1 MQVTNIQFH
10 NVQQGTELWHAL
22 RDAVDFTAS
31 EVSAALGC
39 SPYKTR
45 DQLMHEKATGIKP
58 EISGYQEKIFADGH
72 RFEEMARPILEG
84 KLGEELYPATITGE
98 CEGLTLLASLDGL
111 TMDGDVAF
119 EHKSP
124 NSKLIA
130 KIAEQSLDTHYVV
143 QMEQQLILSGAAL
156 CKFIA
161 SDGTEQNWHEMD
173 YRPDAAVQ
181 SWMISGLKQFKS
193 DLAEYKQKLASGE
206 ITQESKPVVTAE
218 VIQDLPAVTYKMNG
232 LAIISNL
239 DEYKVKA
246 LELVEQSKKK
256 LETDQDFANAE
267 NMVKVFKSAEDKLGL
282 MSQQV
287 LGEVES
293 IDSFVKDLGFISENI
308 RQARLALDKQVK
320 SRKEEIKTELVL
332 SAKNEVQQLINEA
345 STKYNAPFN
354 VKFDFAA
361 AIKGKRNIE
370 SMQSAINDE
379 LAKAKVALSE
389 LKDGVQANLDTINQH
404 GEHRFLF
411 NDWAQIAFKAPEDF
425 ATLVKLRIAEHKD
438 AEEKRLQAERERIRK
453 EEEAKA
459 QAEAEQ
465 KAEALRKEKEAEDR
479 QKAQAI
485 AQQQAKE
492 SAVDKAMTKVPQAPS
507 ENRLEAAR
515 QVLAQAESAEVKPFK
530 STMSILLDEKANPE
544 ATITIT
550 TGEYDEL
557 VRKSD
562 LLDALFATGVD
573 NWDGYSEAMEM
584 LKAS

>member
-10 NVQQGTELWHAL
+10 NVQQGTDEWHAL
-22 RDAVDFTAS
+22 RETVDFTAS

-58 EISGYQEKIFADGH
+58 EISSYQEKIFADGH
-72 RFEEMARPILEG
+72 RFEEMARPILESN
-84 KLGEELYPATITGE
+84 LGEELYPATITGE

-111 TMDGDVAF
+111 TIDGDIAF

-124 NSKLIA
+124 NGKLVA
-130 KIAEQSLDTHYVV
+130 KIAERNLDTHYVV
-143 QMEQQLILSGAAL
+143 QMEQQLLLSGAAV
-156 CKFIA
+156 CKFVA

-173 YRPDAAVQ
+173 YYPDESVQ
-181 SWMISGLKQFKS
+181 SWIISGLKQFKS
-193 DLAEYKQKLASGE
+193 DLAEYKQKLANGE
-206 ITQESKPVVTAE
+206 IAQESKPVVTAE

-232 LAIISNL
+232 LAIVSNL
-239 DEYKVKA
+239 DEYKAKA

-267 NMVKVFKSAEDKLGL
+267 SMVKVFKFAEDKLGL

-293 IDSFVKDLGFISENI
+293 IDTFVKDLGFISENI

-320 SRKEEIKTELVL
+320 SRKEEIKAELVMK
-332 SAKNEVQQLINEA
+332 AKTEIQALVADMSQ
-345 STKYNAPFN
+345 KYNVGFN
-354 VKFDFAA
+354 VKHDFAA

-379 LAKAKVALSE
+379 LAKAKIALSE
-389 LKDGVQANLDTINQH
+389 LKDIAQTNLDTVNQNS
-404 GEHRFLF
+404 EYRFLF
-411 NDWAQIAFKAPEDF
+411 NDWGQIAFKAPEDF

-438 AEEKRLQAERERIRK
+438 AEEKRRQAERDRIRK

-465 KAEALRKEKEAEDR
+465 KADALRKEQEAEDR
-479 QKAQAI
+479 RKAQEL
-485 AQQQAKE
+485 AQSQAKE
-492 SAVDKAMTKVPQAPS
+492 NAVEQAMQDIPTPADP
-507 ENRLEAAR
+507 NRIAHAR
-515 QVLAQAESAEVKPFK
+515 RVLATAETAEVKPF
-530 STMSILLDEKANPE
+530 TAATKAV
-544 ATITIT
+544 ITIPT
-550 TGEYDEL
+550 DEYNEL
-557 VRKSD
+557 LRKAD
-562 LLDALFATGVD
+562 LLEALYASGVD
-573 NWDGYSEAMEM
+573 NWDGYGEAIAM

>member
-10 NVQQGTELWHAL
+10 NVQQGTESWHAL
-22 RDAVDFTAS
+22 RDTVDFTAS

-173 YRPDAAVQ
+173 YRPDEAVQ

-239 DEYKVKA
+239 DEYKAKA

-267 NMVKVFKSAEDKLGL
+267 SMVKVFKSAEDKLGL

-389 LKDGVQANLDTINQH
+389 LKDGVQVNLDTINQH

-459 QAEAEQ
+459 
-465 KAEALRKEKEAEDR
+465 EALRKEREAEER
-479 QKAQAI
+479 QKAQAL

-562 LLDALFATGVD
+562 LLDALFAAGVD

>member
-1 MQVTNIQFH
+1 MLVTNIQFH
-10 NVQQGTELWHAL
+10 NVQQGTDAWHAL
-22 RDAVDFTAS
+22 RDTVDFTAS

-98 CEGLTLLASLDGL
+98 CEGITLLSSLDGL

-173 YRPDAAVQ
+173 YRPDEAVQ

-218 VIQDLPAVTYKMNG
+218 IIQDLPAVTYKMNG

-267 NMVKVFKSAEDKLGL
+267 SMVKVFKSAEDKLGL

-320 SRKEEIKTELVL
+320 SRKEEIKTELVI
-332 SAKNEVQQLINEA
+332 SAKNELLKLVNEA

-354 VKFDFAA
+354 VQCGFAA

-389 LKDGVQANLDTINQH
+389 LKDVAQANLDTINQH

-438 AEEKRLQAERERIRK
+438 AEEKRFQAERERIRK

-465 KAEALRKEKEAEDR
+465 KAEALRKERETEDR
-479 QKAQAI
+479 QKAQAL
-485 AQQQAKE
+485 AQQQVKE
-492 SAVDKAMTKVPQAPS
+492 SAVDTAMTEMPS
-507 ENRLEAAR
+507 VNATQSRLETAR
-515 QVLAQAESAEVKPFK
+515 QVMKQAETAPVASFQYAQRPDEMI
-530 STMSILLDEKANPE
+530 SLTMQEYNELMRKA
-544 ATITIT
+544 
-550 TGEYDEL
+550 
-557 VRKSD
+557 D
-562 LLDALFATGVD
+562 LLDALFAAGVD
-573 NWDGYSEAMEM
+573 NWDGYIEAMKMIAE
-584 LKAS
+584 

>member
-10 NVQQGTELWHAL
+10 NVQQGTDEWHAL
-22 RDAVDFTAS
+22 RETVDFTAS

-58 EISGYQEKIFADGH
+58 EVSSYQEKIFADGH
-72 RFEEMARPILEG
+72 RFEEMARPILESN
-84 KLGEELYPATITGE
+84 LGEELYPATITGE

-111 TMDGDVAF
+111 TMDGDIAF

-124 NSKLIA
+124 NGKLVS
-130 KIAEQSLDTHYVV
+130 KIAERNLDTHYVV
-143 QMEQQLILSGAAL
+143 QMEQQLLLSGAAV
-156 CKFIA
+156 CKFVA

-173 YRPDAAVQ
+173 YYPDESVQ
-181 SWMISGLKQFKS
+181 SWIISGLKQFKS
-193 DLAEYKQKLASGE
+193 DLAEYKQKLANGE
-206 ITQESKPVVTAE
+206 IAQESKPVVTAE

-232 LAIISNL
+232 LAIVSNL
-239 DEYKVKA
+239 DEYKAKA

-267 NMVKVFKSAEDKLGL
+267 SMVKVFKSAEDKLGL

-293 IDSFVKDLGFISENI
+293 IDTFVKDLGFISENI

-320 SRKEEIKTELVL
+320 SRKEEIKAELVMK
-332 SAKNEVQQLINEA
+332 AKTEIQALVADISQ
-345 STKYNAPFN
+345 KYNVGFN
-354 VKFDFAA
+354 VKHDFAA

-379 LAKAKVALSE
+379 LAKAKIALSE
-389 LKDGVQANLDTINQH
+389 LKDIAQTNLDTVNQH
-404 GEHRFLF
+404 SEYRFLF
-411 NDWAQIAFKAPEDF
+411 NDWGQIAFKAPEDF

-438 AEEKRLQAERERIRK
+438 AEEKRRQAERDRIRK

-465 KAEALRKEKEAEDR
+465 KAEALRKEQEAEDR
-479 QKAQAI
+479 RKAQEL
-485 AQQQAKE
+485 AQSQAKE
-492 SAVDKAMTKVPQAPS
+492 NAVEQAMLDIPTPADP
-507 ENRLEAAR
+507 NRIAHAR
-515 QVLAQAESAEVKPFK
+515 RVLATAETAEVKPF
-530 STMSILLDEKANPE
+530 TAATKAVM
-544 ATITIT
+544 TIT
-550 TGEYDEL
+550 TDEYKEL
-557 VRKSD
+557 LRKSD
-562 LLDALFATGVD
+562 LLDALFASGVD
-573 NWDGYSEAMEM
+573 NWDGYGEAIAM

>member
-10 NVQQGTELWHAL
+10 NVQQGTDEWHAL
-22 RDAVDFTAS
+22 RETVDFTAS

-58 EISGYQEKIFADGH
+58 EISSYQEKIFADGH
-72 RFEEMARPILEG
+72 RFEEMARPILESN
-84 KLGEELYPATITGE
+84 LGEELYPATITGE

-111 TMDGDVAF
+111 TMDGDIAF

-124 NSKLIA
+124 NGKLVA
-130 KIAEQSLDTHYVV
+130 KIAERNLDTHYVV
-143 QMEQQLILSGAAL
+143 QMEQQLLLSGAAV
-156 CKFIA
+156 CKFVA

-173 YRPDAAVQ
+173 YYPDESVQ
-181 SWMISGLKQFKS
+181 SWIISGLKQFKS
-193 DLAEYKQKLASGE
+193 DLAEYKQKLANGE
-206 ITQESKPVVTAE
+206 IAQESKPVVTAE

-232 LAIISNL
+232 LAIVSNL
-239 DEYKVKA
+239 DEYKAKA

-267 NMVKVFKSAEDKLGL
+267 SMVKVFKSAEDKLGL

-293 IDSFVKDLGFISENI
+293 IDTFVKDLGFISENI

-320 SRKEEIKTELVL
+320 SRKEEIKTEMVVK
-332 SAKNEVQQLINEA
+332 ARNELATIVNEA
-345 STKYNAPFN
+345 SRQYAVNFN
-354 VKFDFAA
+354 ISADFAN

-379 LAKAKVALSE
+379 LAKAKIALSE
-389 LKDGVQANLDTINQH
+389 LKDITQTNLDTVNQH
-404 GEHRFLF
+404 SEYRFLF
-411 NDWAQIAFKAPEDF
+411 NDWGQIAFKAPEDF

-438 AEEKRLQAERERIRK
+438 AEEKRHQAERDRIRK

-465 KAEALRKEKEAEDR
+465 KADALRKEQEAEDR
-479 QKAQAI
+479 RKAQAL
-485 AQQQAKE
+485 AQSQAKE
-492 SAVDKAMTKVPQAPS
+492 NAVEQAMQDIPTPADP
-507 ENRLEAAR
+507 NRIAHAR
-515 QVLAQAESAEVKPFK
+515 QVLETAETAEVKPF
-530 STMSILLDEKANPE
+530 TVANKAV
-544 ATITIT
+544 ITIPT
-550 TGEYDEL
+550 DEYNEL
-557 VRKSD
+557 LRKAD
-562 LLDALFATGVD
+562 LLEALFASGVD
-573 NWDGYSEAMEM
+573 NWDGYGEAIAM

>member
-10 NVQQGTELWHAL
+10 NVQQGTDAWHAL
-22 RDAVDFTAS
+22 RDTVDFTAS

-72 RFEEMARPILEG
+72 RFEEMARPILEC

-98 CEGLTLLASLDGL
+98 CDGLTLLASLDGL

-173 YRPDAAVQ
+173 YRPDEAVQ

-232 LAIISNL
+232 LAIVSNL
-239 DEYKVKA
+239 DEYKAKA

-267 NMVKVFKSAEDKLGL
+267 SMVKVFKSAEDKLGL

-293 IDSFVKDLGFISENI
+293 IDTFVKDLGFISENI

-320 SRKEEIKTELVL
+320 SRKEEIKAELVMK
-332 SAKNEVQQLINEA
+332 AKTEIQALVADMSQ
-345 STKYNAPFN
+345 KYNVGFN
-354 VKFDFAA
+354 VKHDFAA

-379 LAKAKVALSE
+379 LAKAKIALSE
-389 LKDGVQANLDTINQH
+389 LKDIAQTNLDTVNQNS
-404 GEHRFLF
+404 EYRFLF
-411 NDWAQIAFKAPEDF
+411 NDWGQIGFKAPEDF

-465 KAEALRKEKEAEDR
+465 KAEAIRKKQEAEDR

-492 SAVDKAMTKVPQAPS
+492 SAVDTAMTEMPS
-507 ENRLEAAR
+507 VNATQSRLEAAR
-515 QVLAQAESAEVKPFK
+515 QVMKQAETAPVASVQYAERPDEMI
-530 STMSILLDEKANPE
+530 SLTMKEYNELMRKA
-544 ATITIT
+544 
-550 TGEYDEL
+550 
-557 VRKSD
+557 D
-562 LLDALFATGVD
+562 LLDALFAAGVD

>member
-1 MQVTNIQFH
+1 MIRVKNIQFH
-10 NVQQGTELWHAL
+10 NVQQGSESWHAL
-22 RDAVDFTAS
+22 RDTVDFTAS

-143 QMEQQLILSGAAL
+143 QMEQQLILSGAEL

-173 YRPDAAVQ
+173 YRPDEAVQ
-181 SWMISGLKQFKS
+181 SWMISGLKQFKA

-218 VIQDLPAVTYKMNG
+218 VIQDLPAVIYKMNG

-239 DEYKVKA
+239 DEYKAKA

-267 NMVKVFKSAEDKLGL
+267 SMVKVFKSAEDKLSL

-293 IDSFVKDLGFISENI
+293 IDTFVKDLGFISENI

-320 SRKEEIKTELVL
+320 SRKEEIKTELVMK
-332 SAKNEVQQLINEA
+332 AKAEIQELINEA
-345 STKYNAPFN
+345 SAKYNVAFS
-354 VKFDFAA
+354 VKSDFAA

-370 SMQSAINDE
+370 SMRSAINDE
-379 LAKAKVALSE
+379 LANAKVCLSE
-389 LKDGVQANLDTINQH
+389 QKDVVQTNLDVVN
-404 GEHRFLF
+404 EHKEYRFLF
-411 NDWAQIAFKAPEDF
+411 NDWGQIAFKPKDDF
-425 ATLVKLRIAEHKD
+425 ETLVKLRISEHKEK
-438 AEEKRLQAERERIRK
+438 EEKRLAEERERIRR
-453 EEEAKA
+453 EEEEKA
-459 QAEAEQ
+459 QREAQEKAKRESENLAKQNAIEAKPEPTQAPKSQSVETQPSRIETARQVMAEAESAPV
-465 KAEALRKEKEAEDR
+465 KAFQTE
-479 QKAQAI
+479 
-485 AQQQAKE
+485 
-492 SAVDKAMTKVPQAPS
+492 
-507 ENRLEAAR
+507 
-515 QVLAQAESAEVKPFK
+515 
-530 STMSILLDEKANPE
+530 PE
-544 ATITIT
+544 QTITIAKS
-550 TGEYDEL
+550 EYDEL
-557 VRKSD
+557 LRKAD
-562 LLDALFATGVD
+562 LLDALYAAGVD

-584 LKAS
+584 IAE

>member
-10 NVQQGTELWHAL
+10 NVQQGTDAWHAL
-22 RDAVDFTAS
+22 RDTVDFTAS

-72 RFEEMARPILEG
+72 RFEEMARPILEC

-98 CEGLTLLASLDGL
+98 CDGLTLLASLDGL

-173 YRPDAAVQ
+173 YRPDEAVQ

-218 VIQDLPAVTYKMNG
+218 VIQDLPAVTYKING
-232 LAIISNL
+232 LAIVSNL
-239 DEYKVKA
+239 DEYKAKA

-267 NMVKVFKSAEDKLGL
+267 SMVKVFKSAEDKLGL

-293 IDSFVKDLGFISENI
+293 IDTFVKDLGFISENI

-320 SRKEEIKTELVL
+320 SRKEEIKAELVMK
-332 SAKNEVQQLINEA
+332 AKTEIQALVADMSQ
-345 STKYNAPFN
+345 KYNVGFN
-354 VKFDFAA
+354 VKHDFAA

-379 LAKAKVALSE
+379 LAKAKIALSE
-389 LKDGVQANLDTINQH
+389 LKDIAQTNLDTVNQNS
-404 GEHRFLF
+404 EYRFLF
-411 NDWAQIAFKAPEDF
+411 NDWGQIAFKAPEDF

-438 AEEKRLQAERERIRK
+438 AEEKRRQAERDRIRK

-465 KAEALRKEKEAEDR
+465 KAEALRKEREAKER
-479 QKAQAI
+479 QKAQAL

-492 SAVDKAMTKVPQAPS
+492 SAVDTAMTEMSSVKATQS
-507 ENRLEAAR
+507 RLETAR
-515 QVLAQAESAEVKPFK
+515 QVMKQAETAPVASVQYAERPDEMI
-530 STMSILLDEKANPE
+530 SLTMKEYNELMRKA
-544 ATITIT
+544 
-550 TGEYDEL
+550 
-557 VRKSD
+557 D
-562 LLDALFATGVD
+562 LLDALFAAGVD
-573 NWDGYSEAMEM
+573 NWDGYSEAMAM
-584 LKAS
+584 VSAA

>member
-10 NVQQGTELWHAL
+10 NVQQGTDEWHAL
-22 RDAVDFTAS
+22 RETVDFTAS

-58 EISGYQEKIFADGH
+58 EISSYQEKIFADGH
-72 RFEEMARPILEG
+72 RFEEMARPILESN
-84 KLGEELYPATITGE
+84 LGEELYPATITGE

-111 TMDGDVAF
+111 TMDGDIAF

-124 NSKLIA
+124 NGKLVA
-130 KIAEQSLDTHYVV
+130 RIAERNLDTHYVV
-143 QMEQQLILSGAAL
+143 QMEQQLLLSGAAV
-156 CKFIA
+156 CKFVA

-173 YRPDAAVQ
+173 YYPDESVQ
-181 SWMISGLKQFKS
+181 SWIISGLRQFKS
-193 DLAEYKQKLASGE
+193 DLAEYKQKLANGE
-206 ITQESKPVVTAE
+206 IAQESKPVVTAE

-232 LAIISNL
+232 LAIVSNL

-267 NMVKVFKSAEDKLGL
+267 SMVKVFKSAEDKLGL

-293 IDSFVKDLGFISENI
+293 IDTFVKDLGFISENI
-308 RQARLALDKQVK
+308 RQARIALDKQVK
-320 SRKEEIKTELVL
+320 SRKEEIKTELVMK
-332 SAKNEVQQLINEA
+332 AKTEIQALVADMSQ
-345 STKYNAPFN
+345 KYNVGFN
-354 VKFDFAA
+354 VKHDFAA

-379 LAKAKVALSE
+379 LAKAKIALSE
-389 LKDGVQANLDTINQH
+389 LKDIAQTNLDTVNQH
-404 GEHRFLF
+404 SEYRFLF
-411 NDWAQIAFKAPEDF
+411 NDWGQIAFKAPEDF

-438 AEEKRLQAERERIRK
+438 AEEKRLQADRDRIRK

-459 QAEAEQ
+459 QAE
-465 KAEALRKEKEAEDR
+465 DR
-479 QKAQAI
+479 RKAQAL
-485 AQQQAKE
+485 AKSQAKE
-492 SAVDKAMTKVPQAPS
+492 NAVEQAMQDIPTPADP
-507 ENRLEAAR
+507 NRIAHAR
-515 QVLAQAESAEVKPFK
+515 QVLATAETAEVKPF
-530 STMSILLDEKANPE
+530 SVANKAV
-544 ATITIT
+544 ITIPT
-550 TGEYDEL
+550 DEYNEL
-557 VRKSD
+557 LRKAD
-562 LLDALFATGVD
+562 LLEALYASGVD
-573 NWDGYSEAMEM
+573 NWDGYGEAIAM

>member
-1 MQVTNIQFH
+1 MIRVKNIQFH
-10 NVQQGTELWHAL
+10 NVQQGSESWHAL
-22 RDAVDFTAS
+22 RDTVDFTAS

-173 YRPDAAVQ
+173 YRPDEAVQ

-308 RQARLALDKQVK
+308 RQARLGLDKQVK
-320 SRKEEIKTELVL
+320 LRKEEIKTEIVVA
-332 SAKNEVQQLINEA
+332 AKNELNTLINEA
-345 STKYNAPFN
+345 SAKFN
-354 VKFDFAA
+354 VTFNITADFAG

-370 SMQSAINDE
+370 SMRSAINEE
-379 LAKAKVALSE
+379 LANAKITLSE
-389 LKDGVQANLDTINQH
+389 QKDIVQTNLDHVKQH
-404 GEHRFLF
+404 QEYKFLF
-411 NDWAQIAFKAPEDF
+411 NDWSVIAFKPADDF
-425 ATLVKLRIAEHKD
+425 QTLVKLRISEHKE
-438 AEEKRLQAERERIRK
+438 AEEKRLEQERERIRQ
-453 EEEAKA
+453 EEADKA
-459 QAEAEQ
+459 KLEAEEKTKREEAEKLACSSNGSIAEAQ
-465 KAEALRKEKEAEDR
+465 RLGKAKSQLTHEVV
-479 QKAQAI
+479 
-485 AQQQAKE
+485 QQSTTQ
-492 SAVDKAMTKVPQAPS
+492 PS
-507 ENRLEAAR
+507 RLDQAR
-515 QVLAQAESAEVKPFK
+515 QVMQQAETAPVAYVERAERSDEMISLSVKEYNE
-530 STMSILLDEKANPE
+530 LLRKA
-544 ATITIT
+544 
-550 TGEYDEL
+550 
-557 VRKSD
+557 D
-562 LLDALFATGVD
+562 LLDALYAAGVD

-584 LKAS
+584 IAE

>member
-10 NVQQGTELWHAL
+10 NVQQGTDAWHAL
-22 RDAVDFTAS
+22 RDTVDFTAS

-130 KIAEQSLDTHYVV
+130 KIADQSLDTHSLNTHYVV
-143 QMEQQLILSGAAL
+143 QMEQQLMLSGAAL

-173 YRPDAAVQ
+173 YRPDEAVQ
-181 SWMISGLKQFKS
+181 SWMISGLKQFKA
-193 DLAEYKQKLASGE
+193 DLAEYKQKLANGE

-239 DEYKVKA
+239 DEYKAKA

-256 LETDQDFANAE
+256 LDTDQDFANAE
-267 NMVKVFKSAEDKLGL
+267 SMVKVFKSAEDKLGL

-287 LGEVES
+287 LGEVGS
-293 IDSFVKDLGFISENI
+293 IDNFVKDLGFISENI

-320 SRKEEIKTELVL
+320 ARKEEIKTELVL

-354 VKFDFAA
+354 VQCGFAA

-389 LKDGVQANLDTINQH
+389 LKDVAQANLDTINQH

-453 EEEAKA
+453 EEKAKA

-465 KAEALRKEKEAEDR
+465 KAEALRKEQEAEER

-492 SAVDKAMTKVPQAPS
+492 SAVDTAMTEMPS
-507 ENRLEAAR
+507 VNTTPSRLQAAR
-515 QVLAQAESAEVKPFK
+515 QVLAEAEVAEVKPFK
-530 STMSILLDEKANPE
+530 PE
-544 ATITIT
+544 VAPNTITIT

-557 VRKSD
+557 MRKAD
-562 LLDALFATGVD
+562 LLDALFAAGVD
-573 NWDGYSEAMEM
+573 SWDGFSHAMEM

>member
-10 NVQQGTELWHAL
+10 NVQQGADAWHAL
-22 RDAVDFTAS
+22 RDTVDFTAS

-58 EISGYQEKIFADGH
+58 EISSYQEKIFADGH

-111 TMDGDVAF
+111 TMDGDIAF

-173 YRPDAAVQ
+173 YRPDEAVQ

-193 DLAEYKQKLASGE
+193 DLAEYKQKLANGE

-239 DEYKVKA
+239 DEYKAKA

-267 NMVKVFKSAEDKLGL
+267 SMVKVFKSAEDKLGL

-293 IDSFVKDLGFISENI
+293 IDCFVKDLGFISENI

-389 LKDGVQANLDTINQH
+389 LKDGVQVNLDTINQH

-411 NDWAQIAFKAPEDF
+411 NDWSQIAFKAPEDF

-438 AEEKRLQAERERIRK
+438 AEEKRFQAERDRIRK

-459 QAEAEQ
+459 KAEAEQ
-465 KAEALRKEKEAEDR
+465 KAEALRKERETEDR
-479 QKAQAI
+479 QKAQAL

-492 SAVDKAMTKVPQAPS
+492 SAVDKAMTEVSQPQS

-515 QVLAQAESAEVKPFK
+515 KALVEAESVPVKTFQPEP
-530 STMSILLDEKANPE
+530 EK
-544 ATITIT
+544 TITIAKS
-550 TGEYDEL
+550 EYDEL
-557 VRKSD
+557 LRKSD
-562 LLDALFATGVD
+562 LLDALYAAGVD

>member
-1 MQVTNIQFH
+1 MQVTNIKFH
-10 NVQQGTELWHAL
+10 NVQQGTDEWHAL
-22 RDAVDFTAS
+22 RETVDFTAS

-58 EISGYQEKIFADGH
+58 EISSYQEKIFADGH
-72 RFEEMARPILEG
+72 RFEEMARPILESN
-84 KLGEELYPATITGE
+84 LGEELYPATITGE

-111 TMDGDVAF
+111 TIDGDIAF

-124 NSKLIA
+124 NAKLVA
-130 KIAEQSLDTHYVV
+130 KIAERNLDTHYVV
-143 QMEQQLILSGAAL
+143 QMEQQLLLSGAAV
-156 CKFIA
+156 CKFVA

-173 YRPDAAVQ
+173 YYPDESVQ
-181 SWMISGLKQFKS
+181 SWIISGLKQFKS
-193 DLAEYKQKLASGE
+193 DLAGYKQKLANGE
-206 ITQESKPVVTAE
+206 IAQESKPVVTAE

-232 LAIISNL
+232 LAIVSNL
-239 DEYKVKA
+239 DEYKAKA

-267 NMVKVFKSAEDKLGL
+267 SMVKVFKSAEDKLGL

-293 IDSFVKDLGFISENI
+293 IDTFVKDLGFISENI

-320 SRKEEIKTELVL
+320 SRKEEIKAELVMK
-332 SAKNEVQQLINEA
+332 AKTEIQALVADMSQ
-345 STKYNAPFN
+345 KYNVGFN
-354 VKFDFAA
+354 VKHDFAA

-379 LAKAKVALSE
+379 LAKAKIALSE
-389 LKDGVQANLDTINQH
+389 LKDIAQTNLDTVNQH
-404 GEHRFLF
+404 SEYRFLF
-411 NDWAQIAFKAPEDF
+411 NDWGQIAFKAPEDF

-438 AEEKRLQAERERIRK
+438 AEEKRLQAERDRIRK

-465 KAEALRKEKEAEDR
+465 KADALRKKQEAEDR
-479 QKAQAI
+479 RKAQEL
-485 AQQQAKE
+485 AQSQAKE
-492 SAVDKAMTKVPQAPS
+492 NAVEQAMQDIPTPADP
-507 ENRLEAAR
+507 NRIAHAR
-515 QVLAQAESAEVKPFK
+515 RVLATAETAEVKPF
-530 STMSILLDEKANPE
+530 SVANKAV
-544 ATITIT
+544 ITIPT
-550 TGEYDEL
+550 DEYNEL
-557 VRKSD
+557 LRKAD
-562 LLDALFATGVD
+562 LLEALYASGVD
-573 NWDGYSEAMEM
+573 NWDGYGEAIAM